1 MTLLKRA
8 ETVSNNVRSLKD
20 LEKRA
25 EQAQLFEK
33 RANDLERPAVLL
45 RQLEPSIAILVE
57 QHIIAAAVES
67 GTVAAIKSRVKDL
80 HSRYLLDK
88 NVMIDPFPKEDIRFV
103 LYRALEQLTDGS
115 DAALLEAWG
124 EWGRRQ
130 LPCVDNEVLALL
142 EKIDVLRVPAQAVR
156 MLRQEAEE
164 IFSSLPADK
173 GAITRLKDLADDMSE
188 TWHNLAGE
196 GVPIPVMAFLK
207 KAITYEGA
215 RFEDLTVEVRNWI
228 SEHGLS
234 NSLRVRVG

>member
-8 ETVSNNVRSLKD
+8 ETVSNNVRDLKD

-25 EQAQLFEK
+25 EHAQLFEK
-33 RANDLERPAVLL
+33 RANDLERPAVSL
-45 RQLEPSIAILVE
+45 RKLEPSIEILVE
-57 QHIIAAAVES
+57 HQIIATAVES
-67 GTVAAIKSRVKDL
+67 GTVAAIKSRLKDL
-80 HSRYLLDK
+80 HLRYLLDK

-103 LYRALEQLTDGS
+103 LYRALEQLTEQS

-142 EKIDVLRVPAQAVR
+142 EKIEVLRVPAQTVKR
-156 MLRQEAEE
+156 LRQEAVE
-164 IFSSLPADK
+164 ICSSLPADK
-173 GAITRLKDLADDMSE
+173 GAITRLKTLAGDMSE

-196 GVPIPVMAFLK
+196 GVPVPVMAFLRN
-207 KAITYEGA
+207 AITYEGA
-215 RFEDLTVEVRNWI
+215 RFEDLTLEVRDWM